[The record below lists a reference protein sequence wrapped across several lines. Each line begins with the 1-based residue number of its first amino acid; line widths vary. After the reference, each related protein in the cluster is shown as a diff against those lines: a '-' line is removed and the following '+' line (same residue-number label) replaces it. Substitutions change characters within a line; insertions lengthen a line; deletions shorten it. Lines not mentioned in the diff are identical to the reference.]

1 MKCVLQGFALAVICS
16 SVPVS
21 SCSTLGVL
29 SIASFFPLSQSCA
42 NLAGHLDQEHTFKA
56 NLVPFPST
64 FAPLAGYQ
72 RVVIALSPGE
82 ATSCKPML

>member
-29 SIASFFPLSQSCA
+29 LITSFSPPSQSCA
-42 NLAGHLDQEHTFKA
+42 NLAGRLDQEHTFEV
-56 NLVPFPST
+56 NLVAIPQYLRPTCSLPANGDRSDT
-64 FAPLAGYQ
+64 
-72 RVVIALSPGE
+72 
-82 ATSCKPML
+82 